1 MTKEALSSRPWR
13 MRFAAGL
20 LLVAALAGCSGLNF
34 HLGGSNTAQTATVD
48 PNLYPANYR
57 MQIAHLLSTL
67 LNDRADFYGA
77 LISPP
82 MLKPVAGSPNQHYV
96 VCVQLD
102 GHNVQRN
109 KVVVY
114 LAGQPTQFIDAEP
127 QQCGDAAYQPFGE
140 LQTVKPEK

>member
-1 MTKEALSSRPWR
+1 

-20 LLVAALAGCSGLNF
+20 LLAAALAGCSGLNF
-34 HLGGSNTAQTATVD
+34 HLGGSNSAQTAATVD
-48 PNLYPANYR
+48 PNLYPADYR
-57 MQIAHLLSTL
+57 MQIARLLSTL
-67 LNDRADFYGA
+67 LKDRADFYGA

-82 MLKPVAGSPNQHYV
+82 TLKTVAGSPNQHYV

-102 GHNVQRN
+102 GHNVRRN
-109 KVVVY
+109 KVVVF
-114 LAGQPTQFIDAEP
+114 LAGQPTQFVDSGP

>member
-1 MTKEALSSRPWR
+1 MR
-13 MRFAAGL
+13 MRFAVGL
-20 LLVAALAGCSGLNF
+20 PLAVVLAGCSALNF
-34 HLGGSNTAQTATVD
+34 HLGGSNSAQTAATLD

-57 MQIAHLLSTL
+57 TQIAQLLSTL
-67 LNDRADFYGA
+67 LTDRADFYGA

-96 VCVQLD
+96 VCVQLN
-102 GHNVQRN
+102 GHNVLRN

-114 LAGQPTQFIDAEP
+114 LAGQPTQFVDAGP

-140 LQTVKPEK
+140 LQIVKPEK

>member
-1 MTKEALSSRPWR
+1 MRI
-13 MRFAAGL
+13 RFAAGL
-20 LLVAALAGCSGLNF
+20 LLAAALAGCGGLNF
-34 HLGGSNTAQTATVD
+34 GGSNSAQPAVIVD

-57 MQIAHLLSTL
+57 MQIARLLATL
-67 LNDRADFYGA
+67 LKDRADFYGA

-82 MLKPVAGSPNQHYV
+82 ALKPVADSPNVHYV

-109 KVVVY
+109 KVVIY
-114 LAGQPTQFIDAEP
+114 LAGEPTQFIDATP
-127 QQCGDAAYQPFGE
+127 QQCGDAAYQPFTE

>member
-1 MTKEALSSRPWR
+1 MRF
-13 MRFAAGL
+13 RFAAGL
-20 LLVAALAGCSGLNF
+20 LLASALAGCGGLNF
-34 HLGGSNTAQTATVD
+34 WGSNSAQPAAID

-57 MQIAHLLSTL
+57 MQIARLLATL
-67 LNDRADFYGA
+67 LKDRADFYGA

-82 MLKPVAGSPNQHYV
+82 VLKPVADSPNQHYV

-109 KVVVY
+109 KVIVY
-114 LAGQPTQFIDAEP
+114 LAGEPTQFIDATP
-127 QQCGDAAYQPFGE
+127 QQCGDAAYQPFTE